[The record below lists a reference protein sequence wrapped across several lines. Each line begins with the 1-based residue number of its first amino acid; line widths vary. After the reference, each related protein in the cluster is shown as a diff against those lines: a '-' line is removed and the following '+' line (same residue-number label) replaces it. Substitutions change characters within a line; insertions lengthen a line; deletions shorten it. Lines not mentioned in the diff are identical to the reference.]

1 MFQRTQGDRAIMVYR
16 IRYCDGRS
24 PHGGAEAVVKA
35 ATPTEALV
43 KFCHTLPDSPDP
55 ARALGMVT
63 RSSISKK
70 SAVSAPSQAMPA
82 QYR

>member
-1 MFQRTQGDRAIMVYR
+1 MFQSTEGDRAIMVYR

-24 PHGGAEAVVKA
+24 PHDGEVVVEAG
-35 ATPTEALV
+35 TPTEALV

-63 RSSISKK
+63 SIS
-70 SAVSAPSQAMPA
+70 AETCEEAFQAE
-82 QYR
+82 